1 MEKRDEK
8 ALIPVPLGAIEVQSP
23 EGVVERATQIAQ
35 ALAKVVRER
44 NLALV
49 IAGQEYVRYPGLA
62 LLGAMLGL
70 GAREVESYK
79 DSEGTWHAT
88 AEIIRLADGQ
98 VVGRASACCSPRE
111 RNWSGKPDHML
122 RSMALTRAAA
132 KAYKLLIGWILPLA
146 GYSPTPAEEM
156 EGLEENGASQA
167 QPQAQ
172 PQAQR
177 KSNHWLADQRE
188 RNRFWGIVH
197 KELGLTSEEVHQI
210 LGVKTLWDYPGTC
223 EEALEVLKAAK
234 SRGKRDDLHP
244 DYDLWEGG
252 EP

>member
-1 MEKRDEK
+1 M
-8 ALIPVPLGAIEVQSP
+8 
-23 EGVVERATQIAQ
+23 ERATQVAQ

-44 NLALV
+44 GLARP
-49 IAGQEYVRYPGLA
+49 IAGQEYVLYPGLA

-70 GAREVESYK
+70 GAREIESHK
-79 DSEGTWHAT
+79 DPDGTWHAT

-132 KAYKLLIGWILPLA
+132 KAYKLLVGWILPLA

-156 EGLEENGASQA
+156 EEENEA
-167 QPQAQ
+167 PQAQ

-177 KSNHWLADQRE
+177 KSNHWLSNPKE
-188 RNRFWGIVH
+188 RNRFWGVVH
-197 KELGLTSEEVHQI
+197 KELGLTPEEVHNI
-210 LGVKTLWDYPGTC
+210 LGVQSMWDYSGTC
-223 EEALEVLKAAK
+223 EEALAALKAAK
-234 SRGKRDDLHP
+234 KKLQRQDDLPP
-244 DYDLWEGG
+244 DWDLWVPKQTEEVNHG
-252 EP
+252 EIQ